1 MNRELYKAVHRL
13 LRQRQE
19 RVPLNMI
26 WQKLHSHFDIGVPEG
41 KWLKFD
47 REQREILRQQ
57 AGLAWGFDPLEDIPD
72 GTRLEV
78 AAQAIDEKIARQRPD
93 DGYVLLKGR
102 LPFPLPTLNPEL
114 SLRVPLASLN
124 LAAIAQVLV
133 IENLDSF
140 DDWQQYHA
148 PAELDDCLVLYRGH
162 GGWAR
167 GARRLLASLPAAA
180 RIIVFPDYDPAGLFI
195 AATLPRA
202 DALLIPQVDET
213 LVNKGSRE
221 HSDCQFKATRYL
233 DRSELG
239 NWQGVWEEMKKIGV
253 SIKQQHMLALG
264 TTLRLVPRQAD
275 NSRNC

>member
-1 MNRELYKAVHRL
+1 MKRKLYEAVHQL
-13 LRQRQE
+13 LRERQE
-19 RVPLNMI
+19 RVPLSTTWKKI
-26 WQKLHSHFDIGVPEG
+26 HSHFDIGVPEG

-57 AGLAWGFDPLEDIPD
+57 AHLDWGFDPLEGIPD

-78 AAQAIDEKIARQRPD
+78 AAQSIDEKIARQRPD
-93 DGYVLLKGR
+93 DGYVLIKGR
-102 LPFPLPTLNPEL
+102 LPCPLPTLSPEL

-124 LAAIAQVLV
+124 LAAITQVLV

-140 DDWQQYHA
+140 DDWQQYRA
-148 PAELDDCLVLYRGH
+148 PSELNDSLVLYRGH

-167 GARRLLASLPAAA
+167 GTRRLLASLATTA
-180 RIIVFPDYDPAGLFI
+180 RVFVFPDYDPAGLFI

-202 DALLIPQVDET
+202 DALLIPHLDET
-213 LVNKGSRE
+213 LIRKGSRE
-221 HSDCQFKATRYL
+221 HSGRQYRATRYL

-239 NWQGVWEEMKKIGV
+239 NWQDVWEEMKERSV

-264 TTLRLVPRQAD
+264 TTLQVVARQAD
-275 NSRNC
+275 GSR